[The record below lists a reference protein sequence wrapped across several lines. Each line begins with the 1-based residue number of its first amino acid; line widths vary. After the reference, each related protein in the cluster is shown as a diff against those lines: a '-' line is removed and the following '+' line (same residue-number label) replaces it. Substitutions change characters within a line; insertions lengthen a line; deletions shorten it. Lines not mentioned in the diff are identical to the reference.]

1 MSGMPWTSIA
11 VLLPLAGAL
20 ILLCIPTTALPAPR
34 FQALL
39 FSGASFVLAVVQL
52 FRIKRG
58 VGTPQFVDHHR
69 WISTVGLEWRVGVDG
84 ISIWLLLLTSGL
96 FLVAIAAIAMRPPQR
111 GHLFLGLLLLS
122 EAGLM
127 GLFASQNL
135 LLFYLFWELM
145 LIPFYF
151 LIGIWGEGERVR
163 NTTRFVIYTTAGS
176 FLMLVGIAATGIIA
190 AKVTGQFTLDME
202 SLRGVRFS
210 DTQSVWLFS
219 AFAIAFA
226 IKLPIW
232 PLHGWMPGAY
242 GSAPIVLTA
251 LLSAVMSK
259 AGAYGLLRVGV
270 PLYPHGASVL
280 QTPIYLAAIIGIAY
294 GSLVAWR
301 QRSMRMLVAYSSLAH
316 LGFIALGIMSFTNDG
331 AQGAVLQMVN
341 HGLVVAAAFL
351 IVGILAERSG
361 HEDVDDLGGLAQ
373 GAPWLGGVFLLVT
386 MASLAVPGSNAFAGE
401 FFILTGV
408 FRHDWWAAT
417 LATIGIAYVPAI
429 VFVGV
434 VALVPSDELEANFL
448 PSYGEYY
455 GFIIA
460 AIMIFV
466 ALVAPEVLCT
476 DRRTGMLGVYLSS
489 PLDRDSYLA
498 AKAAAI
504 VGVLSLVC
512 LGPPLL
518 MLIANVLQSTGPD
531 GVGDIA
537 LTFARVLVAG
547 SVGIC
552 SCCEGEQ
559 TATCKPVCE
568 AAHGHPRPLLS

>member
-1 MSGMPWTSIA
+1 MPWTSIA

-417 LATIGIAYVPAI
+417 LATIGIAYAAVYMLRLYQTTMNGPLHGAEPRR
-429 VFVGV
+429 V
-434 VALVPSDELEANFL
+434 EL
-448 PSYGEYY
+448 
-455 GFIIA
+455 
-460 AIMIFV
+460 
-466 ALVAPEVLCT
+466 
-476 DRRTGMLGVYLSS
+476 RRT
-489 PLDRDSYLA
+489 DA
-498 AKAAAI
+498 A
-504 VGVLSLVC
+504 VLL
-512 LGPPLL
+512 PLL
-518 MLIANVLQSTGPD
+518 AVM
-531 GVGDIA
+531 GVIA
-537 LTFARVLVAG
+537 LWPNGLLRTTVRTVGHVIAPAQVAAHRPANEIRETPVLNPPTDALPLPGDPAG
-547 SVGIC
+547 SD
-552 SCCEGEQ
+552 
-559 TATCKPVCE
+559 ATTQG
-568 AAHGHPRPLLS
+568 ATTQ